1 MLDLLETIAD
11 WLRDTPLLVVC
22 TARVEI
28 FERRPGWGGGRP
40 DAAVLAVRP
49 LSRADTDLL
58 IQNLVRHPG
67 LDTDAKERIAMA
79 AEGNPLFVEQLLSMW
94 IDEGYLRQEGG
105 QWSLAADLTRAPLPT
120 SVQMLLT
127 ARLDRLPAPE
137 RSVLGI
143 ASVIGRSFDAAAL
156 EELTD
161 GGEVLSSLGELVRKD
176 LIRPERGPGADA
188 FRFRHVLIMQAAYEL
203 LPKARRA
210 ELHLAVADQL
220 AANAGDRT
228 AGYDEIIGD
237 HLARAAG
244 YRAEVGPID
253 DELRAL
259 RTRAGERLAAAA
271 ARAFARGDMPAAATL
286 YGSATSLLEPDDPK
300 RLTALPDL
308 GNALIEIG
316 KLEEA
321 ERTFEEAIDR
331 GNAHGLLRVV
341 ADAVLFQFESQLW
354 AARTEQAAASAER
367 ARELIAQGEAA
378 HDDVVQQRG
387 WSVLGIWAETCEDQT
402 EHTMR
407 AMQFA
412 ERAGDRKGLN
422 ENMQMMSGLLQSGPT
437 PVEEGLRIADG
448 YRRRTTGDPV
458 MQAAVI
464 VNAEAGLLAMAGR
477 MDEARE
483 AYGWARATFRELALP
498 LWLYA
503 SGTIGPSWSELR
515 AGDPSRAEEMLVEGI
530 EGLERISPQGS
541 WLALDTELLVEALV
555 RLRRVADAEAGIA
568 RLEGLARSHVDRE
581 DAGLLSVRGQV
592 AMLRGD
598 ASAAVDLFRSSLE
611 SAGAG
616 WLPFLGDVH
625 RFLAE
630 ALREDGRGPEAI
642 TIARKALEIYRTKGD
657 VVSVGRVEAFL
668 DGA

>member
-1 MLDLLETIAD
+1 
-11 WLRDTPLLVVC
+11 
-22 TARVEI
+22 
-28 FERRPGWGGGRP
+28 
-40 DAAVLAVRP
+40 
-49 LSRADTDLL
+49 
-58 IQNLVRHPG
+58 
-67 LDTDAKERIAMA
+67 
-79 AEGNPLFVEQLLSMW
+79 
-94 IDEGYLRQEGG
+94 
-105 QWSLAADLTRAPLPT
+105 
-120 SVQMLLT
+120 MLLT
-127 ARLDRLPAPE
+127 ARLDRLPVPE
-137 RSVLGI
+137 RSILEI
-143 ASVIGRSFDAAAL
+143 ASVIGRAFDAAAVG
-156 EELTD
+156 ELTD
-161 GGEVLSSLGELVRKD
+161 GGPGRDVVSSLGELVRKD
-176 LIRPERGPGADA
+176 LIRPERGPGGDA
-188 FRFRHVLIMQAAYEL
+188 FRFRHVLIMQAAYEM
-203 LPKARRA
+203 LPKARRS

-220 AANAGDRT
+220 AASAGDRT

-244 YRAEVGPID
+244 YRAEIGPVD

-259 RTRAGERLAAAA
+259 RTRAGERLAAGAS
-271 ARAFARGDMPAAATL
+271 RAFARGDMPAAATL
-286 YGSATSLLEPDDPK
+286 FGSAVSLFDPDDPK
-300 RLTALPDL
+300 RLNVLPDL
-308 GNALIEIG
+308 GSALIEIG
-316 KLEEA
+316 RLEDA

-331 GNAHGLLRVV
+331 GTAHGLLRVV

-367 ARELIAQGEAA
+367 ARELITQGEAA

-387 WSVLGIWAETCEDQT
+387 WSVLGIWADTCEDQT
-402 EHTMR
+402 EYTMR

-448 YRRRTTGDPV
+448 YRQRTTGDPV

-541 WLALDTELLVEALV
+541 WLAVDTELLVEALV
-555 RLRRVADAEAGIA
+555 RLGRVADAEAGIA
-568 RLEGLARSHVDRE
+568 RLEDLTRSHVDRE
-581 DAGLLSVRGQV
+581 DAGLPSLRGQV

-611 SAGAG
+611 RAGTG

-625 RFLAE
+625 RLLAE

-642 TIARKALEIYRTKGD
+642 TVAREALEIYRTKGD

-668 DGA
+668 DEA